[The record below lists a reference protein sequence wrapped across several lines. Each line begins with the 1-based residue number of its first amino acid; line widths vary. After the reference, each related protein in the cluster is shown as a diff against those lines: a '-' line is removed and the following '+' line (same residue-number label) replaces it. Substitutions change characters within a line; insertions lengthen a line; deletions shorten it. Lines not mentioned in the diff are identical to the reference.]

1 MLKVCLK
8 IGLCL
13 KWYLFENVFL
23 WSQKIVSENRQKIM
37 KQKNLL
43 FNLKLK
49 YLHHGIEAIYLRLRF
64 ESMSWDSNPAK
75 TQFGTQI
82 HVAGTWT
89 QPKPMVFPLRSQTG
103 FQDLLKL
110 RFLMSHCRKNSMRDK
125 VIGEKWIYS
134 RETHSTD
141 RLLAITEGKCSGL
154 KMWCG

>member
-23 WSQKIVSENRQKIM
+23 WSQKIVSENRQQIM

-110 RFLMSHCRKNSMRDK
+110 RF
-125 VIGEKWIYS
+125 
-134 RETHSTD
+134 
-141 RLLAITEGKCSGL
+141 
-154 KMWCG
+154 